1 MKLFNSVG
9 PNPQV
14 VRMFAAELGIELA
27 LQDVDL
33 MAGENRQAEYS
44 AKNPASQL
52 PCLELD
58 DGTHIAEITAICE
71 YLDDINPG
79 ASLLGATPEEQLI
92 LACGHAE

>member
-27 LQDVDL
+27 LQEVDL

-44 AKNPASQL
+44 AKKAEKNCSGETDLARWP
-52 PCLELD
+52 
-58 DGTHIAEITAICE
+58 DGQR
-71 YLDDINPG
+71 PG
-79 ASLLGATPEEQLI
+79 F
-92 LACGHAE
+92 HRR